1 MATHTPSNGGLDP
14 GAGADEVAYNAEA

>member
-14 GAGADEVAYNAEA
+14 EAGADEVAYNAEA